1 MVEPDNL
8 VLEYLRE
15 IRSDMAKMSDRV
27 STLSAEMTT
36 VRQYLAGLVTL
47 VEHDHSDIAVIKTR
61 LDRIEKR
68 LDLVD

>member
-1 MVEPDNL
+1 MVEPDSL

-15 IRSDMAKMSDRV
+15 IRSDMAKMSDRI

-47 VEHDHSDIAVIKTR
+47 VEHDHSDIAVIKT
-61 LDRIEKR
+61 
-68 LDLVD
+68 

>member
-1 MVEPDNL
+1 MVEPDGL

-15 IRSDMAKMSDRV
+15 IRSDMAKMSDWI

-47 VEHDHSDIAVIKTR
+47 VEHDHSEIAVIKTR

>member
-1 MVEPDNL
+1 MVEPDSL
-8 VLEYLRE
+8 VLEYLRA
-15 IRSDMAKMSDRV
+15 IRVDMAKMLDRMN
-27 STLSAEMTT
+27 TMSAEMTA
-36 VRQYLAGLVTL
+36 VRQQLMGVATL

>member
-15 IRSDMAKMSDRV
+15 IRGDMAKMSDRI
-27 STLSAEMTT
+27 STMSAEMTT

>member
-15 IRSDMAKMSDRV
+15 IRGDTAKMSDRIN
-27 STLSAEMTT
+27 TLSAEMTT

-68 LDLVD
+68 LDLVE

>member
-1 MVEPDNL
+1 MVEPDSL

-15 IRSDMAKMSDRV
+15 IRSDMAKMPDRV